1 MTNNNNPAIT
11 LLRILDAVK
20 VKLYLDPALA
30 GSEAVTWSISEINKA
45 TILVREQL
53 LKDRQ

>member
-45 TILVREQL
+45 PILVREQL